1 MPQNTT
7 LSEEQDSLLLENQVC
22 FAITLTSRTVIAAYK
37 PLLEP
42 LKLTHPQY
50 LVMLTLW
57 EGEPM
62 SIRALSDRL
71 RLDPGTLSPLVK
83 RLELAG
89 YVTRPRNTS
98 DERALAIALT
108 DEGRALKERARH
120 VNDEVKAQFD
130 ITTEELSVLHKTLM
144 RLQEKTAKA
153 ARTPA
158 VA

>member
-7 LSEEQDSLLLENQVC
+7 LSEQQDSLLLENQVC

-62 SIRALSDRL
+62 SIKALSDRL
-71 RLDPGTLSPLVK
+71 RLDPGTVSPLVK

>member
-7 LSEEQDSLLLENQVC
+7 LSEQQDSLLLENQVC

-62 SIRALSDRL
+62 SIKALSDRL

>member
-7 LSEEQDSLLLENQVC
+7 LSEQQDSLLLENQVC

-71 RLDPGTLSPLVK
+71 RLDQGTLSPLVK

-120 VNDEVKAQFD
+120 VNHEVKAQFD

>member
-62 SIRALSDRL
+62 SIKALSDRL

>member
-7 LSEEQDSLLLENQVC
+7 PSEQQDSLLLENQVC

-83 RLELAG
+83 RLEMAG
-89 YVTRPRNTS
+89 YVTRPRNAS

-120 VNDEVKAQFD
+120 VNDEVKAHFD
-130 ITTEELSVLHKTLM
+130 ITSEELSVLHKTLM

>member
-1 MPQNTT
+1 
-7 LSEEQDSLLLENQVC
+7 
-22 FAITLTSRTVIAAYK
+22 
-37 PLLEP
+37 
-42 LKLTHPQY
+42 
-50 LVMLTLW
+50 
-57 EGEPM
+57 M
-62 SIRALSDRL
+62 SIKALSDRL

>member
-7 LSEEQDSLLLENQVC
+7 LSEQQDSLLLENQVC